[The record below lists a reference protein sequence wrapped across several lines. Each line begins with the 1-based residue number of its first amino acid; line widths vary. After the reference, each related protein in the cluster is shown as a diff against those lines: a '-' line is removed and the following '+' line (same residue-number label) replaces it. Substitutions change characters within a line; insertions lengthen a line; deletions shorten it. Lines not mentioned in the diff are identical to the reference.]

1 MFFFS
6 PWRVL
11 TGRYIEWTRNV
22 YCKVAAELYNILRM
36 IKCLRLKYIPQPWP
50 LCYVSHCS
58 LIINRCKINEGNFH
72 WDDDVGSSRSEVSIP
87 ETVIPRIWCFKKEI
101 AVNTV
106 ETLVC
111 APCEILYSKSRTKVC
126 SISDFV
132 CIYLSWCPGR
142 ISDVKKK
149 MIHHINLLETRRNL
163 LYIRNQ
169 SVPRSKHFP
178 PRL

>member
-106 ETLVC
+106 ETAFVWYVLLAKFYIANPEQKCV
-111 APCEILYSKSRTKVC
+111 AYLILYVSTCRGAQAEFQTLKRKWFT
-126 SISDFV
+126 ILTF
-132 CIYLSWCPGR
+132 
-142 ISDVKKK
+142 
-149 MIHHINLLETRRNL
+149 
-163 LYIRNQ
+163 
-169 SVPRSKHFP
+169 
-178 PRL
+178 